1 MNDDEQII
9 ALYWARNEAAIAST
23 AEKYGHLCMSI
34 ALNILHNE
42 QDAEECTNDTYLSLW
57 NTIPP
62 ERPKSLTAYIC
73 RLCRNICLNR
83 FDYNIAEKRRGR
95 VVSLTDLAETL
106 PDTSLVPMED
116 EELGA
121 HLAAFLSTE
130 KALARKV
137 FIRHYYFSD
146 GIADIAA
153 RYSLTETK
161 VKSMLFRTRNRLKQ
175 YLAEK
180 GVYL

>member
-1 MNDDEQII
+1 MPDDEQIL

-34 ALNILHNE
+34 ALGILHNE
-42 QDAEECTNDTYLSLW
+42 QDAEECINDTYLSLW

-62 ERPKSLTAYIC
+62 ERPKNLMAFTC

-83 FDYNIAEKRRGR
+83 FDYNIAEKRKGHI
-95 VVSLTDLAETL
+95 VSLTDLADTL
-106 PDTSLVPMED
+106 PDTSLAPMDD
-116 EELGA
+116 EALGA

-146 GIADIAA
+146 GIADIAS
-153 RYSLTETK
+153 RYALTETK
-161 VKSMLFRTRNRLKQ
+161 VKSMLFRTRKRLKK

>member
-1 MNDDEQII
+1 MNDEQIV
-9 ALYWARNEAAIAST
+9 ALYWARDEAAITFT

-62 ERPKSLTAYIC
+62 ERPKNFLAFLC
-73 RLCRNICLNR
+73 RLSRNICLNR
-83 FDYNIAEKRRGR
+83 FDYNIAEKRKGG
-95 VVSLTDLAETL
+95 VVSLTDLSDTL

-116 EELGA
+116 EALGE
-121 HLAAFLSTE
+121 HLATFLSTE

-153 RYSLTETK
+153 RYSLTETQ
-161 VKSMLFRTRNRLKQ
+161 VKSMLFRTRKRLKK
-175 YLAEK
+175 YLAAK
-180 GVYL
+180 GVYV